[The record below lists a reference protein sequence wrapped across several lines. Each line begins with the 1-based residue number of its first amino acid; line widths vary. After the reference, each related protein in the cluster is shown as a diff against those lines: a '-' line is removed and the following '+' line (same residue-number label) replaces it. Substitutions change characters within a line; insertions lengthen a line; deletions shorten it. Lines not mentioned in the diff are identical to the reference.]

1 MLTEKQFT
9 HLVARADHCFPQLMD
24 KMEQLHGDFPHWIW
38 KQEELEWLV
47 RQLPP
52 VTDLPPR
59 TEVLAIWA
67 LSPIGR
73 KKRTLVIAK
82 NTLFVVHKDAGCILR
97 KLPKPYLHLEYDS
110 LYTNALSQLLSQNG
124 WGKTSTPDLS
134 VPQDK
139 KKSENF
145 CGNWEAELLRRDP
158 EMKKLPLAHRHYALF
173 PVGSTSDTSRAV
185 WLNPATIY
193 EIKDG
198 AKKYEATLIHTTYAM
213 TFAVD
218 ISRRTLMHHLQLATV
233 CHGYFR
239 RSACDTPYNPQSSL
253 SHFLGYESTPALDS
267 VFQNLDVCH
276 LPGRDGDFMELW
288 KEEFGREYMRRVMG

>member
-73 KKRTLVIAK
+73 KKRTLVITK

-139 KKSENF
+139 KKFENS

-239 RSACDTPYNPQSSL
+239 RSATDEPYHPQSPL
-253 SHFLGYESTPALDS
+253 CQFLGYESTPALDS

-276 LPGRDGDFMELW
+276 LPGRDGDFMDLW
-288 KEEFGREYMRRVMG
+288 KEEFGREYMRKRVG

>member
-1 MLTEKQFT
+1 MLTAKQFT
-9 HLVARADHCFPQLMD
+9 HLLVRADHCFPQLMD
-24 KMEQLHGDFPHWIW
+24 KLERLHGDFPHWTW
-38 KQEELEWLV
+38 TQQELEWLA
-47 RQLPP
+47 RQIPP

-67 LSPIGR
+67 LSPIER
-73 KKRTLVIAK
+73 KKRTLVIAQDA
-82 NTLFVVHKDAGCILR
+82 LYVVHKDAGLILR

-124 WGKTSTPDLS
+124 WGKTSSACLS
-134 VPQDK
+134 RSKRNAEATGDD
-139 KKSENF
+139 
-145 CGNWEAELLRRDP
+145 WEADLLRRDP

-185 WLNPATIY
+185 WLNPASIY

-198 AKKYEATLIHTTYAM
+198 AKKHDPTLIHTTYAM

-218 ISRRTLMHHLQLATV
+218 ISRRTLMHHIQLAV
-233 CHGYFR
+233 ICHGYFR
-239 RSACDTPYNPQSSL
+239 RSACDSPYNPQSSL
-253 SHFLGYESTPALDS
+253 CQFLGYESTPALDS
-267 VFQNLDVCH
+267 VFQDLDVCH

-288 KEEFGREYMRRVMG
+288 KEEFGREYLRRVVG